1 MIGERKI
8 VEIYKNRLIRRND
21 DPGMIFYYSYQD
33 FEGLQAEPVSFAGA
47 DGQTLRG
54 AFYYYHKK
62 SGERV
67 VIFEHGLGGGHRSYM
82 KEIEILARHGYTVL
96 AYDHTGCMTSE
107 GRDIG
112 GLAQSVSDLDH
123 CIRFL
128 KGLDGYVKADIS
140 VIGHSWGG
148 LSTLNIAALHHDVTH
163 LAAISAPI
171 SVRALVR
178 QFFRGPLSLY
188 VPAVL
193 RFEAERNPGYAELEA
208 VKSLEKTQ
216 AKLLVIH
223 SEDDPTVSCR
233 KNFRALQKALA
244 GRPETEFLL
253 VTGKAHNPNYTVD
266 AVMYKDQFFKELIE
280 KQKKNEF
287 TTEESKQAFKNSY
300 DFDRMTAQDE
310 AIWNKILAF
319 LEQ

>member
-1 MIGERKI
+1 MIGEKKI
-8 VEIYKNRLIRRND
+8 LEIYKSRLIRRND
-21 DPGMIFYYSYQD
+21 DPGMIFYYSYED
-33 FEGLQAEPVSFAGA
+33 FDGLQAEPISFSGA

-54 AFYYYHKK
+54 AFYYYREK
-62 SGERV
+62 SRERV

-96 AYDHTGCMTSE
+96 AYDHTGCMASE
-107 GRDIG
+107 GQDIG
-112 GLAQSVSDLDH
+112 GLAQSVSDLDY

-128 KGLDGYVKADIS
+128 RRLDGYAKADVS

-148 LSTLNIAALHHDVTH
+148 LSTLNIAALHPDVTH

-171 SVRALVR
+171 SVRALVK

-208 VKSLEKTQ
+208 VKSLEETQ

-233 KNFRALQKALA
+233 KNFQALQKALA
-244 GRPETEFLL
+244 GRPGTEFLL
-253 VTGKAHNPNYTVD
+253 VTGKEHNPNYTLD
-266 AVMYKDQFFKELIE
+266 AVMYKDKFFKEMTE
-280 KQKKNEF
+280 KLKKNEF

-300 DFDRMTAQDE
+300 DFDRMTAQD
-310 AIWNKILAF
+310 AAVWNRILTF